1 MMLLDVVILHAGSRR
16 AARGPSA
23 LMPRA
28 LREEDAPCFGVH
40 ECDPSRG
47 GRCRGPRALTG
58 ARSMLIELRALVGSG
73 TLTRRRPR
81 LPPCQP
87 GAPSIELD
95 RR

>member
-1 MMLLDVVILHAGSRR
+1 MMLLDVVILHAGSQR

-58 ARSMLIELRALVGSG
+58 ARSMLIELRALDPRTSPLRAAVTRVASVVG
-73 TLTRRRPR
+73 RAR
-81 LPPCQP
+81 
-87 GAPSIELD
+87 EEM
-95 RR
+95 